1 MDYTYKK
8 ELDEQ
13 RKNLMEALSQIMDTD
28 TTPEAEII
36 IKKKES
42 EKEVVSPKSKMS
54 SNSQVSLGTN
64 MTAKSI
70 V

>member
-1 MDYTYKK
+1 
-8 ELDEQ
+8 
-13 RKNLMEALSQIMDTD
+13 MEALSQIMDTD